1 MYLISKLL
9 QNSLAGR
16 FGMNNEQSSH
26 TIVKDNEI
34 DKLTSN
40 DKFKYKILD
49 LENGSSLITL
59 VNNNNLLD
67 DNTNLDISIPI
78 AAAITSYARIHMI
91 NLIYD

>member
-1 MYLISKLL
+1 
-9 QNSLAGR
+9 
-16 FGMNNEQSSH
+16 MNNEHSSH